1 MDYKSL
7 LVHLDDT
14 ERCAVRVALALD
26 LADRFDAHLVG
37 LYVPFSPIGGADE
50 ARAAEQRR
58 ATAHASFLC
67 AAERAGR
74 IVEWRAPERADLPG
88 ATLHARH
95 ADLLVLGQHDDA
107 RGRSVNATGDFVT
120 DLLMTSA
127 RPAVVVPYTGAF
139 SSFAQNILIAWD
151 GSREAARAT
160 SDALPLLVRAQYVSI
175 AVVAPPRSAEL
186 ARATDAAIDA
196 AAWLDRHGVSAS
208 FHESVCEYGFES
220 GVTLLSRA
228 SDVNA
233 DLLVTGAWAHSHLRE
248 RVLGGVTRTLLESM
262 TLPVLMSH

>member
-26 LADRFDAHLVG
+26 LADRFNAHLVG
-37 LYVPFSPIGGADE
+37 LYLPFSRIGGPDE
-50 ARAAEQRR
+50 TRASEQRR

-67 AAERAGR
+67 AAERVGR

-95 ADLLVLGQHDDA
+95 ADLLVLGQHDA
-107 RGRSVNATGDFVT
+107 QGRSVNVTGDFVT
-120 DLLMTSA
+120 DLLMTCG
-127 RPAVVVPYTGAF
+127 RPAVIVPYTGAF

-175 AVVAPPRSAEL
+175 AVVAPPRSADL
-186 ARATDAAIDA
+186 TRATNAAIDA
-196 AAWLDRHGVSAS
+196 AGWLDRHGVSAS
-208 FHESVCEYGFES
+208 FHESVCEHHFEA

-228 SDVNA
+228 SDVGA

-262 TLPVLMSH
+262 SLPVLMSH

>member
-1 MDYKSL
+1 MDFKSL

-26 LADRFDAHLVG
+26 LADRFNAHLVG
-37 LYVPFSPIGGADE
+37 LYLPFSPLGGADE
-50 ARAAEQRR
+50 APAAEQRR

-74 IVEWRAPERADLPG
+74 IVEWRAPEPADLQC

-95 ADLLVLGQHDDA
+95 ADLLVLGQHNA
-107 RGRSVNATGDFVT
+107 QGRSVNVTGDFVT

-127 RPAVVVPYTGAF
+127 RPAVIVPYTGAF

-160 SDALPLLVRAQYVSI
+160 SDALPLLVRAPRVSI
-175 AVVAPPRSAEL
+175 AVVAPPGSAEL

-208 FHESVCEYGFES
+208 FHESVCEHRVES

-233 DLLVTGAWAHSHLRE
+233 DLLVTGAWAHSHLHE
-248 RVLGGVTRTLLESM
+248 RMLGGVTRTLLESM